1 MRKLAI
7 AVGVSAAL
15 LFAGG
20 VAWKADATTWRTGTL
35 NLPHRSEGLFADRED
50 RLHRLG
56 PPLPAG
62 IPLVLWPRPMLM
74 QALLA

>member
-1 MRKLAI
+1 MDNGD
-7 AVGVSAAL
+7 VEPSH
-15 LFAGG
+15 GG
-20 VAWKADATTWRTGTL
+20 
-35 NLPHRSEGLFADRED
+35 EGLFADRQD

-74 QALLA
+74 QALLAESIAAYRPRNSFEAAALAASSFFRGWL